1 VEDTPRRLQICRQ
14 ALLERDFT
22 SFSAI
27 VELDCLMMH
36 AVMMTSSPGLMYWKP
51 ATLEVIQK
59 VTSLREQGLS
69 VCFTI
74 DAGANVH
81 IITLKEN
88 QSIVQGEIQKM
99 SSVLSILVSGP
110 GGPVYIPG

>member
-1 VEDTPRRLQICRQ
+1 
-14 ALLERDFT
+14 
-22 SFSAI
+22 
-27 VELDCLMMH
+27 MMH

-51 ATLEVIQK
+51 ATLEIIQK
-59 VTSLREQGLS
+59 VTALREQGMP

-88 QSIVQGEIQKM
+88 ISIIQAEIQKM
-99 SSVLSILVSGP
+99 SSVQSLLVSGP
-110 GGPVYIPG
+110 GGAVYIPD